1 VEIKLTHT
9 HLQLCLTGLNKAGN
23 ASGVKC
29 AESSEGVTA
38 ADTAKST
45 LHISPQM
52 SLDEAMAEVRR
63 YLDATGATHRG
74 APQSQVAGGT
84 GLAQPRQFTLLGSSI
99 ARLSQASARYG
110 VIEPDGKGGVAGSY
124 LKRLIRKAVG
134 WYSRPAQ
141 EFDHTVI
148 EALEQT
154 RLDMQGLQHQ
164 IVALASD
171 RSRQTGQAELL
182 RSMIEL
188 LLANIVAVQSLR
200 QALQEQQPGLQ
211 PRFEELLSRFED
223 ELAEVKTALLEQLPG
238 GSPDK

>member
-1 VEIKLTHT
+1 
-9 HLQLCLTGLNKAGN
+9 
-23 ASGVKC
+23 
-29 AESSEGVTA
+29 
-38 ADTAKST
+38 
-45 LHISPQM
+45 
-52 SLDEAMAEVRR
+52 MAEVRR
-63 YLDATGATHRG
+63 YLDATGASPRG
-74 APQSQVAGGT
+74 ALPSQVVGGT
-84 GLAQPRQFTLLGSSI
+84 ALAQPRQFTLLGSSI
-99 ARLSQASARYG
+99 ARLSQVSAKYG
-110 VIEPDGKGGVAGSY
+110 VIEPDGKGGAIGSF
-124 LKRLIRKAVG
+124 LKRAIRKAIG

-141 EFDHTVI
+141 EFDRTVI

-171 RSRQTGQAELL
+171 RSRETGQADLL

-200 QALQEQQPGLQ
+200 QALLEQQPGLR

-238 GSPDK
+238 GSQNQ